1 MQEAR
6 RLSGRN
12 CIYGKPLDI
21 IDKGKVFHV
30 NVCLYNKNV
39 NTGLEVCNNTEECN
53 AFICKFSK
61 KDIEE
66 SFNKELSDSVIRS
79 KKYPELNVL
88 EWVLDKTLDDARK
101 EPTIF
106 VKIIVLAINLLEG
119 LIKTTV
125 RNQKRLMDNK

>member
-1 MQEAR
+1 MKSPGVIYRRYRQLKRKLLYEKMQEAR

-66 SFNKELSDSVIRS
+66 SFNK
-79 KKYPELNVL
+79 
-88 EWVLDKTLDDARK
+88 DA
-101 EPTIF
+101 
-106 VKIIVLAINLLEG
+106 
-119 LIKTTV
+119 
-125 RNQKRLMDNK
+125 Q

>member
-1 MQEAR
+1 M
-6 RLSGRN
+6 
-12 CIYGKPLDI
+12 
-21 IDKGKVFHV
+21 
-30 NVCLYNKNV
+30 
-39 NTGLEVCNNTEECN
+39 
-53 AFICKFSK
+53 
-61 KDIEE
+61 
-66 SFNKELSDSVIRS
+66 LSDSVIRS